1 MGNVQFVY
9 RQKRGS
15 KPAGS
20 KIDDPRDFMS
30 KLFDENYDQ
39 TKSMYDSL
47 PAGKQAEF
55 KAIFNGKDVM
65 KDSQTAGMW
74 LAEYEDED

>member
-1 MGNVQFVY
+1 
-9 RQKRGS
+9 
-15 KPAGS
+15 
-20 KIDDPRDFMS
+20 MS

>member
-1 MGNVQFVY
+1 
-9 RQKRGS
+9 
-15 KPAGS
+15 
-20 KIDDPRDFMS
+20 MS

-65 KDSQTAGMW
+65 KDSQTSGMW
-74 LAEYEDED
+74 LAENEDEDEELEGAMQQILAIMATCPDSDQTVV